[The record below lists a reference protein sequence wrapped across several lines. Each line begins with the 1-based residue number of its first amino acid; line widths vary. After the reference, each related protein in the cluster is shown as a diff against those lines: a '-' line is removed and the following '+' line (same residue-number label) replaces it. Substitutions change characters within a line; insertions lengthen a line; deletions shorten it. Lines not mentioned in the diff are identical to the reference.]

1 MTATP
6 HHLSDRYELGET
18 LGFGGMSEVHFARDL
33 LLNRDVAI
41 KVLRADLARDPSF
54 YLRFRREAQNAA
66 KLNHPTIVQVFDTG
80 ESETPDGPLP
90 FIVMEYVDG
99 ETLRDVLRANGP
111 VSPRQ
116 AMTWMADVAA
126 AMDFSHRNGIV
137 HRDMKPANVMI
148 DKAGA
153 VKVMDFGIARAISD
167 STSTMTQTSTVMGTA
182 QYLSPEQARGIK
194 VDPRSDIYSMGCV
207 LFELMTGEPP
217 FTGDSPVAVAHQHVH
232 EDPPW
237 PSSIRPE
244 IPRELDSVVLKA
256 MSKNKE
262 NRYQSAAELRADLI
276 RVLAGGRPS
285 APLLLTDEDRT
296 EFLDTG
302 PRRAARGSDGGGTG
316 GSGGDGS
323 GGSGGNAP
331 RRSSDNTPIRRRSRG
346 LVLGSVALVVL
357 LLAGLLLWW
366 APWASESARQIA
378 VPSVSGLSSQD
389 AESNLLRAGF
399 KVKQLQE
406 PSLDVK
412 AGTATRSAPGANVL
426 APDGSEVTLYV
437 SSGPPRHQMPSMQ
450 GKTPEEA
457 TDALKVLGFTN
468 IRTDEVDSTAALD
481 GKVVSTTP
489 ASGTNAAVNSPVVL
503 HVGSGPRQV
512 TVRDVV
518 GMREDQARTLLEQ
531 SNLKMVVVQGDSD
544 RPVGEII
551 SSSPSA
557 GTSVDEGSTVQVTV
571 SRGNQFTMPD
581 LRGQTPEQARSTL
594 QSRGWSDSTL
604 TQSTKGVPLGSPDIG
619 KIIDQQP
626 AAGSQLSRNDA
637 VTVTVG
643 QLSLLP
649 N

>member
-80 ESETPDGPLP
+80 EAETDEGPLP

-207 LFELMTGEPP
+207 LFELLTGEPP

-232 EDPPW
+232 EDPPR
-237 PSSIRPE
+237 PSLLRQE
-244 IPRELDSVVLKA
+244 ISPALDSVVLKA

-262 NRYQSAAELRADLI
+262 NRYQSAGDLRADLI
-276 RVLAGGRPS
+276 KVLAGGKPS
-285 APLLLTDEDRT
+285 APLLLSDAERT
-296 EFLDTG
+296 EFIDTG
-302 PRRAARGSDGGGTG
+302 PRRPTRTETTG
-316 GSGGDGS
+316 
-323 GGSGGNAP
+323 P
-331 RRSSDNTPIRRRSRG
+331 RRPIAGRTISMASARRRS
-346 LVLGSVALVVL
+346 
-357 LLAGLLLWW
+357 LA
-366 APWASESARQIA
+366 
-378 VPSVSGLSSQD
+378 
-389 AESNLLRAGF
+389 
-399 KVKQLQE
+399 
-406 PSLDVK
+406 
-412 AGTATRSAPGANVL
+412 
-426 APDGSEVTLYV
+426 
-437 SSGPPRHQMPSMQ
+437 
-450 GKTPEEA
+450 
-457 TDALKVLGFTN
+457 
-468 IRTDEVDSTAALD
+468 
-481 GKVVSTTP
+481 STTP
-489 ASGTNAAVNSPVVL
+489 AP
-503 HVGSGPRQV
+503 PR
-512 TVRDVV
+512 RK
-518 GMREDQARTLLEQ
+518 RR
-531 SNLKMVVVQGDSD
+531 
-544 RPVGEII
+544 RP
-551 SSSPSA
+551 
-557 GTSVDEGSTVQVTV
+557 
-571 SRGNQFTMPD
+571 R
-581 LRGQTPEQARSTL
+581 RR
-594 QSRGWSDSTL
+594 
-604 TQSTKGVPLGSPDIG
+604 
-619 KIIDQQP
+619 
-626 AAGSQLSRNDA
+626 
-637 VTVTVG
+637 
-643 QLSLLP
+643 
-649 N
+649 